1 MSKIGGNFLED
12 FQYGDI
18 IHHAIP
24 RSITSGDASMFLG
37 LTGTRY
43 PLFCAKNFANS
54 LGFESTPIDDI
65 LLFNIAFG
73 RTVQDISLNAV
84 APWLCR
90 GYISFACF
98 FW

>member
-37 LTGTRY
+37 LTGRDIPY
-43 PLFCAKNFANS
+43 FA
-54 LGFESTPIDDI
+54 LKTLQI
-65 LLFNIAFG
+65 L
-73 RTVQDISLNAV
+73 
-84 APWLCR
+84 
-90 GYISFACF
+90 
-98 FW
+98 

>member
-1 MSKIGGNFLED
+1 MSNLGGNFLED

-54 LGFESTPIDDI
+54 LGLIQHQLMTFFY
-65 LLFNIAFG
+65 L
-73 RTVQDISLNAV
+73 ISLLEELFRIF
-84 APWLCR
+84 P
-90 GYISFACF
+90 
-98 FW
+98 